1 MSVLLEIDH
10 AVCTYPMRRAMRD
23 VIARRPAGGATAV
36 DDVSFNVR
44 RGELV
49 ALVGE
54 SGAGK
59 TSIVRGIL
67 GMVPAESGVIRYEG
81 EDVAT
86 FAGARLRELRRRVQ
100 VVFQDPYESLD
111 PRFRVRDTVAEPLIV
126 HGAGDAGE
134 REAKV
139 RHALT
144 RVGLAPDAYLERF
157 PHQLSGGERQ
167 RVAIAAALVLEPRL
181 LIADEPVSMLDLSA
195 RTAIL
200 ELLKDLQ
207 RDGLGIL
214 MVTHDLATAA
224 HISDHIVVLYSG
236 RVVESGPTAEVVG
249 LPRHPY
255 TRALLGAVPSND
267 PRRARPLTLL
277 AGEPPDATRIPPGCR
292 FHPRC
297 PTAQARCA
305 VDEPETRALGDRG
318 HGVACHFAE
327 RAPASMPLDPAEAVS
342 AAVTRS
348 EDQPC

>member
-1 MSVLLEIDH
+1 MSVLLEVDH
-10 AVCTYPMRRAMRD
+10 AVCSYAMRRTMGD
-23 VIARRPAGGATAV
+23 LVARRPSRGARAV
-36 DDVSFNVR
+36 DDVSFHVR

-67 GMVPAESGVIRYEG
+67 GMVPAESGAIRYEG
-81 EDVAT
+81 EDVST
-86 FAGARLRELRRRVQ
+86 FGGARLRELRRRVQ

-111 PRFRVRDTVAEPLIV
+111 PRFRVRDTVSEPLIV
-126 HGAGDAGE
+126 HGAGDRAE

-139 RHALT
+139 RHALE
-144 RVGLAPDAYLERF
+144 RVGLAPDAYLDRF

-167 RVAIAAALVLEPRL
+167 RVAIAAALVLEPKL
-181 LIADEPVSMLDLSA
+181 LIADEPVSMLDLSV

-200 ELLKDLQ
+200 DLLKDLQ

-224 HISDHIVVLYSG
+224 HISDHMVVLYSG

-249 LPRHPY
+249 RPRHPY
-255 TRALLGAVPSND
+255 TRALLGAVPSKD
-267 PRRARPLTLL
+267 PRLARPLTLL
-277 AGEPPDATRIPPGCR
+277 SGEPPDATRVPSGCR

-297 PTAQARCA
+297 PGARDRCA
-305 VDEPETRALGDRG
+305 ADEPDARPLGDTG
-318 HGVACHFAE
+318 HRVACHFADLTAPPTPSDPKE
-327 RAPASMPLDPAEAVS
+327 R
-342 AAVTRS
+342 
-348 EDQPC
+348 PC